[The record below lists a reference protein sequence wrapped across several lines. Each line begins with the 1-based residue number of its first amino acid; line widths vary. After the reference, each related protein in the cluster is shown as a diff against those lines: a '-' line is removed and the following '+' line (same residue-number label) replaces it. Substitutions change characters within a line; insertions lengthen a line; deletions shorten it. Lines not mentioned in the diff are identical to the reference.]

1 MSSRSTRLRSAG
13 KASPTSA
20 CWNQLCSAPRP
31 PLGGQTLSLNPRKG
45 RCAHARSFVTI
56 QFVDGNKRTAVVATF
71 TFYALNGWAIQAG
84 DIDVVALAVDAAEGH
99 LDVATIAKVL
109 SGWAMRLDLPS

>member
-1 MSSRSTRLRSAG
+1 MLRPQTTIGGPDVIPQSTKRPLRSC
-13 KASPTSA
+13 T
-20 CWNQLCSAPRP
+20 
-31 PLGGQTLSLNPRKG
+31 
-45 RCAHARSFVTI
+45 RSFVTI

-99 LDVATIAKVL
+99 LDVAAIAKVL
-109 SGWAMRLDLPS
+109 SGWAVRLDLPNE